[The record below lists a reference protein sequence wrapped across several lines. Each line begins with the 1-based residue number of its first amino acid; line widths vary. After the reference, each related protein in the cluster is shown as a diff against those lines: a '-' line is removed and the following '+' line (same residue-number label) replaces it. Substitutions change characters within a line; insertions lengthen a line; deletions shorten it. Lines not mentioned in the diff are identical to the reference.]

1 MYTAAILGWDITL
14 VRIVSALF
22 TAMVF
27 GTVTTF
33 AFYREELRRLSEV
46 HALMSQ
52 GTATLIAVI
61 REQTKEPSC
70 CSVGQIPEE
79 VDAMGQTMEECGVE
93 VQVVNLVNPDQ
104 VNLLD
109 RKLIRGIVEPSDAV
123 EAILEAL
130 KEEMAKS

>member
-1 MYTAAILGWDITL
+1 
-14 VRIVSALF
+14 
-22 TAMVF
+22 MVV

-52 GTATLIAVI
+52 GTANLITVI

-70 CSVGQIPEE
+70 CSVGQTSEE
-79 VDAMGQTMEECGVE
+79 VDAMGQAMEECGVE
-93 VQVVNLVNPDQ
+93 VQIVNFVNPDQ

-109 RKLIRGIVEPSDAV
+109 RKLIRGIVKPSDAV

-130 KEEMAKS
+130 KEETAKS